1 MRQPALPHRPLTTKT
16 AKITK
21 KWQYDHVYRHGSR
34 LRANGFNFIFTLN
47 ELGCH
52 RLGISISGVKS
63 AVKRNRLKRLI
74 REYFRLNPAFPAKIA
89 LLDEGGAGIDL
100 VITATKRFNPADLN
114 DLQGIF
120 SSFLSS
126 KSNCTVAL
134 SRQKR
139 EIIT

>member
-1 MRQPALPHRPLTTKT
+1 MRQLALPRRRL
-16 AKITK
+16 ITK

-47 ELGCH
+47 ELGRH

-74 REYFRLNPAFPAKIA
+74 REYFRLNPAFPATILARQK
-89 LLDEGGAGIDL
+89 EEEAGIDL
-100 VITATKRFNPADLN
+100 VITANKKFNPIDLN
-114 DLQGIF
+114 DLQEIF

-126 KSNCTVAL
+126 KSNSTVAL
-134 SRQKR
+134 SRQNR
-139 EIIT
+139 GRIT

>member
-1 MRQPALPHRPLTTKT
+1 MRRFLLPRRRL
-16 AKITK
+16 ITK

-47 ELGCH
+47 ELGHH

-74 REYFRLNPAFPAKIA
+74 REYFRLNPAFPATIA
-89 LLDEGGAGIDL
+89 QQNEGEAGVDL
-100 VITATKRFNPADLN
+100 VVTATKKFTPTDLN
-114 DLQGIF
+114 DLQEIF

-126 KSNCTVAL
+126 KRIPLFL
-134 SRQKR
+134 SVDKR
-139 EIIT
+139 GEE